1 MINVV
6 FCLNFI
12 HKFKL
17 YFELSDK
24 DFSNTIN
31 RNGEIMQTKKLNAI
45 QYFGLFIS
53 IIGLFFV
60 AFPTVVGVLAIRIIT
75 LLFLMLG
82 FAAVTFSLVLK
93 SKVSLFTSLIIVFI
107 GLYAFARP
115 EYVLFLIGLVCLVSG
130 VNGLFLTFSK
140 FKTSSE
146 RTLISSIGL
155 MLLGVFAIINTKAA
169 LSTVILIIG
178 IIIVLLGIILIF
190 LGSNLTK
197 QSFFYTYS
205 TKSSHLSKPS
215 SGSRIIVK
223 IDDDEVEEIEYK
235 EL

>member
-1 MINVV
+1 M
-6 FCLNFI
+6 
-12 HKFKL
+12 
-17 YFELSDK
+17 
-24 DFSNTIN
+24 
-31 RNGEIMQTKKLNAI
+31 RTKKLNAI
-45 QYFGLFIS
+45 QYFGLLIS

-60 AFPTVVGVLAIRIIT
+60 AFPTVVGVLAIRMIT

-82 FAAVTFSLVLK
+82 IAAVSFSLVLK
-93 SKVSLFTSLIIVFI
+93 SRVSLFTSLIIVLI
-107 GLYAFARP
+107 GLYAFTRP

-130 VNGLFLTFSK
+130 LNGLFLTFSK

-155 MLLGVFAIINTKAA
+155 ILLGVFAIINTKAA

-190 LGSNLTK
+190 LGSSLK
-197 QSFFYTYS
+197 GQSFFFTYS
-205 TKSSHLSKPS
+205 PKSPETYTQTTKE
-215 SGSRIIVK
+215 RVIVQ
-223 IDDDEVEEIEYK
+223 IDDDDDVEEIDFK